1 MFSIGDVLEIDA
13 PATKNHRLIVAAVRQ
28 SPIPEGSRFGVWATW
43 RRGRFRLHD
52 RQVDYFAVLV

>member
-28 SPIPEGSRFGVWATW
+28 SPIPEGSRFGVGAK
-43 RRGRFRLHD
+43 
-52 RQVDYFAVLV
+52 